1 MYILYYTMSYIS
13 EQLLTTVLI
22 LDPRDLNNDIDN
34 TIKHKLTE
42 TIEGKCHEDGF
53 IVQDSIRIIK
63 RSMGNIVTN
72 NNKSEIKFTIRYK
85 AKVISP
91 SINDELSVVINN
103 INKMGVLGYIKLSE
117 SDTSKDSPLIIMI
130 PKEYFVDETIRNIDD
145 LTIGQKIDVVV
156 IGSRI
161 KYRSENIQVIAKPV

>member
-22 LDPRDLNNDIDN
+22 LDPKDLNNEIDN
-34 TIKHKLTE
+34 TIKHKLKE
-42 TIEGKCHEDGF
+42 IIEGKCHEDGY
-53 IVQDSIRIIK
+53 IIKDSIRIIQ

-72 NNKSEIKFTIRYK
+72 NNRSEIKYTIKYK
-85 AKVISP
+85 AEIISP
-91 SINDELSVVINN
+91 SINDELSIVINN
-103 INKMGVLGYIKLSE
+103 INKMGIIGYIKLNE

-130 PKEYFVDETIRNIDD
+130 PKEYFNEETTRNISD